1 MLGLRHS
8 EASLALESIMGN
20 QTIKLSTL
28 TQWMKDIESGY
39 AQRGIHEIDLSSHD
53 YYLCV
58 STDTMFDV
66 YAQPQNPMPIGSI
79 ADDVKEL
86 TQLAADPEPFPTA
99 VDIERLGNVLRA
111 VSEVLS
117 Q

>member
-39 AQRGIHEIDLSSHD
+39 AQ
-53 YYLCV
+53 
-58 STDTMFDV
+58 
-66 YAQPQNPMPIGSI
+66 PQNPMPIGSI

-86 TQLAADPEPFPTA
+86 SQLAADPEPFLMA